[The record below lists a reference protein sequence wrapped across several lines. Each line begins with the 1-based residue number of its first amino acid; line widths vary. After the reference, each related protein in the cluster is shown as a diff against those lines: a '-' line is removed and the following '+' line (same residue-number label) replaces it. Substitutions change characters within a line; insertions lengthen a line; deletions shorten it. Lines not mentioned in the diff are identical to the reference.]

1 MRRPPTATRMDLA
14 GEMASSPAG
23 GTVAQGVGGA
33 SDEMMLG
40 AGNELVSSTLSCA
53 TSTSSAT
60 PLRTGRTN
68 KLGTMHSKLGL
79 SSLSSLSQWST
90 GRPLA
95 PITPLL
101 WAMSPMGGWEAVR
114 HTVGERRSPKKK
126 RPSKAEAELVTA
138 EAELVA
144 AKVEEKAAEAQM
156 AMYGAEGRGGL
167 PERGAN
173 GDGVGDGDLRRAEL
187 RPAETVSL
195 VPLHGLF
202 MASRIGTA
210 DDALA
215 ASTAPKAPF
224 TLLGY
229 SGPIG
234 VKASS
239 AISAVP
245 LYTPEAAGSALFSLS
260 LSRPSTT
267 IGLSEGGERGGGL
280 MRAVSLPALE
290 GT

>member
-1 MRRPPTATRMDLA
+1 MRRASSTRIVSPQPVSAVFTWMPRWPRCLLRSHSQRWIESLSSNHTVQLLSSVRRELLRMRRPPTATRMDLA

-101 WAMSPMGGWEAVR
+101 WAMSPMGGWEA
-114 HTVGERRSPKKK
+114 KM
-126 RPSKAEAELVTA
+126 L
-138 EAELVA
+138 
-144 AKVEEKAAEAQM
+144 
-156 AMYGAEGRGGL
+156 
-167 PERGAN
+167 
-173 GDGVGDGDLRRAEL
+173 
-187 RPAETVSL
+187 
-195 VPLHGLF
+195 
-202 MASRIGTA
+202 
-210 DDALA
+210 
-215 ASTAPKAPF
+215 
-224 TLLGY
+224 
-229 SGPIG
+229 
-234 VKASS
+234 
-239 AISAVP
+239 
-245 LYTPEAAGSALFSLS
+245 
-260 LSRPSTT
+260 
-267 IGLSEGGERGGGL
+267 
-280 MRAVSLPALE
+280 
-290 GT
+290 